1 MLLHQYMRATSAELR
16 AWYLYDWANSA
27 FSATVVTL
35 FLGPYLTSIAKSAA
49 GTDGFIH
56 PFGLSIEPRAY
67 WSFLVSLSVITQVL
81 VMPLVGSIADY
92 GHSKKE
98 LLGGLTY
105 TGALATMAMFFVEG
119 QSYLFGG
126 ALFLLANLTFG
137 CAMVVYNS
145 FLPEIAGPEDRDA
158 VSSRGWSIGY
168 LGGGLLLALNLAF
181 FTKAP
186 SLGISEGFAVRASIA
201 SAGVW
206 WGIFTIPAMRHLRN
220 RGPLRGLNANE
231 NILTVGWRQ
240 FRDTL
245 SKVRHYPQTMRFLA
259 AYLLYNDA
267 IQTVIA
273 LAGQFGADE
282 LKMPMGQ
289 LSLAILMVQFVAFFG
304 AVVFGKLA
312 EKTSAKRAVIVSLL
326 IWTATLVYMYVSV
339 TTANQ
344 FFILAAFVGLVMGGS
359 QALSRSIFSQ
369 LIPKGAEA
377 EYFSIYEITDKG
389 TSWLGP
395 LAVGIA
401 LQLSGQYRLAVLSL
415 IFFFAAGLLLLT
427 RVDVEQGT
435 RDAQLHE

>member
-1 MLLHQYMRATSAELR
+1 MRTTAVELR

-67 WSFLVSLSVITQVL
+67 WSFLVSLSVLTQVL
-81 VMPLVGSIADY
+81 VLPLIGSIADY
-92 GHSKKE
+92 GHRKKE

-105 TGALATMAMFFVEG
+105 TGALATMAMFFVQG
-119 QSYLFGG
+119 QSYLLGG
-126 ALFLLANLTFG
+126 ALFLLANLAFG

-168 LGGGLLLALNLAF
+168 LGGGFLLALNLVF
-181 FTKAP
+181 FTQAA

-220 RGPLRGLNANE
+220 RGPLRSLNSNE
-231 NILTVGWRQ
+231 NILTIGWQQ
-240 FRDTL
+240 FRETI

-304 AVVFGKLA
+304 AIVFGKLA
-312 EKTSAKRAVIVSLL
+312 EKTSAKRAVIVSLF

-344 FFILAAFVGLVMGGS
+344 FFILAACVGLVMGGS
-359 QALSRSIFSQ
+359 QALSRSIFAQ
-369 LIPKGAEA
+369 LVPKGAEA

-415 IFFFAAGLLLLT
+415 IFFFVAGLLLLT
-427 RVDVEQGT
+427 RVNVEQGT
-435 RDAQLHE
+435 LDAQLHD